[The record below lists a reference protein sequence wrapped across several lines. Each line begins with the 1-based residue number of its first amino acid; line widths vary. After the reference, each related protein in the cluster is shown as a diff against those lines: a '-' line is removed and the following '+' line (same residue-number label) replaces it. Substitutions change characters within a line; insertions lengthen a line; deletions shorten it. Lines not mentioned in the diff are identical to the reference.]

1 MRRLRSPAG
10 LPAWR
15 CIDDN
20 SLAAERARD
29 CGRSRFFL
37 SRHDCR
43 AEVADGETVIVEL
56 PHVLHLAQARM
67 EVELYVRLWQALHGV
82 TVDLLP

>member
-1 MRRLRSPAG
+1 MTIRLRLSEPGTA
-10 LPAWR
+10 
-15 CIDDN
+15 DD
-20 SLAAERARD
+20 LA
-29 CGRSRFFL
+29 SFL